1 LIVDLKR
8 RGITVLLS
16 SHLLAQ
22 VQEICDRVA
31 ILANGVLVRE
41 GQLEDLIAIENQTE
55 FVVANASSYLVE
67 EIESLI
73 GRSNAQ
79 LIERRRSTTT
89 LERLFLDA
97 TKNDQKMT
105 KS

>member
-1 LIVDLKR
+1 
-8 RGITVLLS
+8 LLS

-41 GQLEDLIAIENQTE
+41 GQLDELIAIENQTE
-55 FVVANASSYLVE
+55 FVVADASSHLVK

-89 LERLFLDA
+89 LERLFLEA
-97 TKNDQKMT
+97 TKNDQKIT
-105 KS
+105 KSE